1 MTFAISRDS
10 ITNLITQAVDTNN
23 SETPGM
29 TSFTAAGDSGGSQ
42 KISDGDTLNILG
54 GTGLSSAASDT
65 DTVTLN
71 LENTT
76 VAAGDYN
83 SANITVDAQGRITEA
98 KAGAQ
103 GTMSSFNAT
112 GDSGSQTIS
121 NGETLNIAGGT
132 GLTSVAAATDTV
144 TLNLDNTAVT
154 AGDYNSANITVDAQG
169 RITAAAAGAQGTM
182 SSFNATGDSGSQT
195 ISNGETL
202 NIAGGTGLT
211 SVAAATD
218 TVTLNLD
225 NTTVTAGDYTSADI
239 TVNAQGQ
246 ITAAGNGGMATA
258 SAGQILI
265 GRSPGPATL
274 GSLISGTG
282 APTAT
287 NDAKTIEI
295 AASTNDL
302 SFKVIVQTTSDTSK
316 MDALYWSDTYGF
328 RYKP

>member
-29 TSFTAAGDSGGSQ
+29 TSFTAAGDSGSSQ
-42 KISDGDTLNILG
+42 KISDGNTLNILG

-71 LENTT
+71 LDNTAVTGGSYTNADIT
-76 VAAGDYN
+76 VNAQGQITAAGN
-83 SANITVDAQGRITEA
+83 
-98 KAGAQ
+98 
-103 GTMSSFNAT
+103 GTLSSFTAA
-112 GDSGSQTIS
+112 GDSGSNQTIS
-121 NGETLNIAGGT
+121 NGNTLNILGGT
-132 GLTSVAAATDTV
+132 GLSSVA
-144 TLNLDNTAVT
+144 
-154 AGDYNSANITVDAQG
+154 S
-169 RITAAAAGAQGTM
+169 
-182 SSFNATGDSGSQT
+182 
-195 ISNGETL
+195 
-202 NIAGGTGLT
+202 
-211 SVAAATD
+211 ATD

-225 NTTVTAGDYTSADI
+225 NTTVTGGSYTSADI
-239 TVNAQGQ
+239 TVDDQGR

-282 APTAT
+282 APLTY

-328 RYKP
+328 RYQS